1 MKESDHRKS
10 EKISHGYISSKASK
24 TISKGNIYIIF
35 YGTKKKK
42 KKKCNFLYNVLSKRK
57 ANMLLLVKKK
67 MHVAGT
73 PRHRVT
79 K

>member
-42 KKKCNFLYNVLSKRK
+42 KKV
-57 ANMLLLVKKK
+57 
-67 MHVAGT
+67 
-73 PRHRVT
+73 
-79 K
+79 